1 LLWRPQT
8 GKVFFQGRDFQK
20 FSPRERARSI
30 SYVPQQSLLH
40 FSLSV
45 EEVVAQGRYAT
56 LHSLFRQTSQ
66 DSLVVEE
73 ALEVVGATPLKK
85 RVFPELSGGEQQRVL
100 LARAL
105 ASQAPVLFLDEPTS
119 SLDIRYVVELKILFK
134 KLAKHGK
141 TLVLAL
147 HDLNTAKELADQILL
162 LQGGRLYGKGTPTE
176 VLTAQA
182 LAQVYGVQ
190 EEPQSASR
198 FSLSSS

>member
-1 LLWRPQT
+1 MLWRPQT